1 MSRLEVYDA
10 AVTDRRAWHALPS
23 QEFVAN
29 QFGDLSR
36 PFNRQTGRPGD
47 GPMRTAIACGPRL
60 AHIGHKTR
68 KVVVIGPEI
77 EYLLDRSV
85 DVDRLPHLDRATIT
99 AYAQEAFRLQISRA
113 SHKQAETD
121 RAERDADR
129 IASRQAIGH
138 QCAPRQPGE
147 QTSRRRPVGLHQGEA
162 VAGSRSSALQTGYV
176 FGLCVNRYH
185 ILHSLD
191 ASRR

>member
-1 MSRLEVYDA
+1 MFQFNHKPSSKSGRSWSAGEMRLLVDVGLTHPGALARRHGVGRIARRMALLDEGFHPYQVRIHFALRIGAEEPGQRVTDRPGRRVITQLDMDSVAALMRRLEVYDA

-36 PFNRQTGRPGD
+36 PFNRQAGRPGD

-77 EYLLDRSV
+77 E
-85 DVDRLPHLDRATIT
+85 
-99 AYAQEAFRLQISRA
+99 
-113 SHKQAETD
+113 
-121 RAERDADR
+121 
-129 IASRQAIGH
+129 
-138 QCAPRQPGE
+138 
-147 QTSRRRPVGLHQGEA
+147 
-162 VAGSRSSALQTGYV
+162 
-176 FGLCVNRYH
+176 N
-185 ILHSLD
+185 
-191 ASRR
+191 